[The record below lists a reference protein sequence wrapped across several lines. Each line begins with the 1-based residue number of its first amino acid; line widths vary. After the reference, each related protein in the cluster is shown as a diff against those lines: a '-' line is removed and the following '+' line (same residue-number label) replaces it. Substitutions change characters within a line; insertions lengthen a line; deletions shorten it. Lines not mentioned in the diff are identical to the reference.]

1 MNLRTSIDV
10 NIVGDKVYFLT
21 MAGKKLFNMERAYK
35 KLCADYVVAIKD
47 SGIIV
52 NVDGFTDVPVLYAT
66 WAYQKGGKQLESFG
80 MDYDEMYQKMYDT
93 YHEAADQNDA
103 LIADV
108 GKCFYEEATKQD
120 IFAEDGCH
128 PNELGSK
135 LAAQVI
141 ADVILSDQA
150 TKTEVVIEPK
160 AEDNDTRLRILYL
173 YQMLL
178 TQTDEEHTLSEYSC
192 TKKP

>member
-1 MNLRTSIDV
+1 
-10 NIVGDKVYFLT
+10 

>member
-10 NIVGDKVYFLT
+10 IIVGDKVYFLT
-21 MAGKKLFNMERAYK
+21 IAGKKLFNMERAYK